1 MSYVQEIRA
10 LIGQRPFIL
19 AGATVIVRDAAG
31 RILMQQ
37 RSDNGV
43 WALVGGAME
52 MGETLEETAR
62 REVWEETGVRIDQV
76 RLLTLLSGPEFFHTY
91 PNGDQVYNV
100 SAVFT
105 AEVDGAEPRP
115 DGVESLQAA
124 FIPPDQLPE
133 PKDDPVYLA
142 LYPHLHS

>member
-1 MSYVQEIRA
+1 MSYVTGIRA

-52 MGETLEETAR
+52 IGETLEECAR
-62 REVWEETGVRIDQV
+62 REVWEETGVQIEEV
-76 RLLTLLSGPEFFHTY
+76 TLLTVLSGPEFFHIY

-100 SAVFT
+100 AAVFT
-105 AEVDGAEPRP
+105 AQVDAAEPRP
-115 DGVESLQAA
+115 DGVESLKAA

-133 PKDDPVYLA
+133 PVDDPVYRA
-142 LYPHLHS
+142 LYPLLRT

>member
-1 MSYVQEIRA
+1 M
-10 LIGQRPFIL
+10 
-19 AGATVIVRDAAG
+19 IVRDGAG

-37 RSDNGV
+37 RSDNGE

-52 MGETLEETAR
+52 LGESLEETAR
-62 REVWEETGVRIDQV
+62 REVWEETGVEV
-76 RLLTLLSGPEFFHTY
+76 GSLRLLTVLSGPEFFYTY

-105 AEVDGAEPRP
+105 TVIDQAEPRP

-124 FIPPDQLPE
+124 FVPVDQLPE
-133 PKDDPVYLA
+133 PGEDPVYRA
-142 LYPHLHS
+142 LYPLLRS